1 MTVLIAYATVEGQT
15 GKIARFVEKQ
25 ARDAGLETTLLEIA
39 GSTGEA
45 EFGGID
51 KVVLAASVH
60 ERRHPKAFEAFVS
73 NNRALLAERQV
84 LLLSVSLSAAFE
96 DYRNEAQDYLDEMKL
111 RTGLDP
117 TAELLVAGAVKP
129 ESYDD
134 YAARVLRQVVLKGK
148 AFVPTA
154 RDHEFT
160 NWDELALTVAE
171 FLEERAEIR
180 TL

>member
-1 MTVLIAYATVEGQT
+1 MRRGLAAGELRRPLVEE
-15 GKIARFVEKQ
+15 RL
-25 ARDAGLETTLLEIA
+25 DADAVVFG
-39 GSTGEA
+39 GEA
-45 EFGGID
+45 HSELFGLDLDG
-51 KVVLAASVH
+51 
-60 ERRHPKAFEAFVS
+60 
-73 NNRALLAERQV
+73 LAERQV

-117 TAELLVAGAVKP
+117 ATELLVAGAVKP